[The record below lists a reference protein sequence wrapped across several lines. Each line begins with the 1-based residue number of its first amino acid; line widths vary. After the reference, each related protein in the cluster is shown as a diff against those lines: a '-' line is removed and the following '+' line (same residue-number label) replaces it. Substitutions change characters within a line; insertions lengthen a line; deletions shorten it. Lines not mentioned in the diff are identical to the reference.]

1 MTVEQFNEKYEHF
14 LEERHYGLDIDNEK
28 VIAYLDEV
36 FETELTK
43 IPGFTYSQIKLKFNS
58 SRFYSTGLTTERE
71 SEIEKKINELVK
83 N

>member
-1 MTVEQFNEKYEHF
+1 MTVEQFNEKYSDF
-14 LEERHYGLDIDNEK
+14 LEERHYGLDIHDEK

-43 IPGFTYSQIKLKFNS
+43 IPGFSYAQIKLKFNS
-58 SRFYSTGLTTERE
+58 SRFYSTGLTSERE
-71 SEIEKKINELVK
+71 SEIERKINELVK

>member
-1 MTVEQFNEKYEHF
+1 MTVNDFNEKYSAY
-14 LEERHYGLDIDNEK
+14 LEERHYGLDIHDEK
-28 VIAYLDEV
+28 VIAYLDEI

-58 SRFYSTGLTTERE
+58 SRFYATGLSNEKE
-71 SEIEKKINELVK
+71 NEIEKKINELVK